1 MKGRGGEWRLA
12 EMPTM
17 QYLQTL
23 GYFFVDPS
31 QHGSLREGENQTIFR
46 PQLVDALQRLNG
58 ISRADAE
65 AAAAELLRKENNEDW
80 LKIQRGDFSRVVDG
94 QATQKTLRVIDFQN
108 PANNHFAVTHQLYV
122 QAEKSRIP
130 DIVVYVN
137 GIPLVVIEAKSPLSG
152 KDKNGEAFDQIKQY
166 ERDIPRLFYTNAFN
180 IVTDGTTVLYGAT
193 HSPSKFY
200 GYWRDPHPRAE
211 ADFANELEKGLW
223 SLLEPSRLLDLLA
236 HFIVFEREPD
246 TGLTIKKICRYQQ
259 FRAVNKM
266 VDRVV
271 AGEHKR
277 GLVWHTQGSGK
288 SLTMVFAAL
297 KLKQHRTVQSAQ
309 LDYLNLL
316 VLTDRIDLD
325 DQISSTFVAT
335 GLPNPVSVGSVSQ
348 LRSLVGSGV
357 DGQTLL
363 STIFKFEGSKTAIPN
378 SDRWIV
384 MVDECHRTQEKDL
397 GAALRATLPDATF
410 FGFTG
415 TPIKRNDK
423 DTYQNFGVVGEGY
436 LDKYG
441 IDDAVRDN
449 ATVPIYYTSRKT
461 DWQIDEAKID
471 SLFDTWFADLSDE
484 RIAEIKQRGVKIAD
498 LVKHPRRIELI
509 AFDIWNHFKS
519 YAKPDGFKAQLVAYD
534 REAIILYK
542 RALDSLIAEEYV
554 KQGMSVDDAA
564 AAATTVSACVYS
576 KSQEDDKPNEDP
588 YKNAVRSDLNRW
600 YVDRDA
606 ERDVKRAFNKRGEP
620 PHILIVCDK
629 LLTGF
634 DAPAEAVMYL
644 DKPLKE
650 HSLLQAIA
658 RTNRVADARK
668 KNGLIVDYIGVS
680 QKLDEALESYR
691 AEDVQNAMRDLDG
704 LRAELAAAHR
714 ALLEYVKGTKRT
726 GKSLKAEYDAL
737 VGAIGTEDE
746 WILFQRKVRNFV
758 TLYEALAPDPS
769 VLNVT
774 DDLKW
779 FANFLRYGKQ
789 VFEKKEAIEQFEYSA
804 KIREMLEEHLKVTGL
819 TTVIKLRSVVDPDF
833 WKDFETEKKTDE
845 DLKTAAL
852 RKTTELRKITEAKL
866 AENHHQYAKFS
877 EKLRELIEKFDD
889 TQLSWSD
896 KLRAVE
902 DYARDLDAEAHAHT
916 GMGLSP
922 AAHAVL
928 RVIEAVAGS
937 SQDAATCKA
946 LAEQVEVIYSDGVLA
961 PKHWHAKE
969 GLRKDLR
976 QRVRRAAHA
985 LGFTELKILP
995 VEIEDIAIKLFG
1007 RSAFEAG
1014 CECVQNGFAPCN
1026 QLPCKTTHQREAR
1039 DDLGPFA

>member
-1 MKGRGGEWRLA
+1 MKGRGSEWRLA
-12 EMPTM
+12 EKPTLK
-17 QYLQTL
+17 YLQTL
-23 GYFFVDPS
+23 GYDFIDPS
-31 QHGSLREGENQTIFR
+31 QHASLRDGENQTIFR
-46 PQLVDALQRLNG
+46 PHLVDALERLNG

-80 LKIQRGDFSRVVDG
+80 LKIQRGDFSRIVEG
-94 QATQKTLRVIDFQN
+94 QATQKTLNVIDFQN

-137 GIPLVVIEAKSPLSG
+137 GLPLVVIEAKSPLSG

-180 IVTDGTTVLYGAT
+180 IVTNGTTVLYGAT

-211 ADFANELEKGLW
+211 SDFANELEKGLW

-236 HFIVFEREPD
+236 HFIVFERNPD
-246 TGLTIKKICRYQQ
+246 TGEVIKKICRYQQ

-266 VDRVV
+266 VNRVV
-271 AGEHKR
+271 EGKHKR

-297 KLKQHRTVQSAQ
+297 KLKHHYTLASDQ
-309 LDYLNLL
+309 LDYVNLL

-335 GLPNPVSVGSVSQ
+335 GLPNPVSVGSISE

-415 TPIKRNDK
+415 TPIKKNDK

-471 SLFDTWFADLSDE
+471 SLFDMWFADLSDE
-484 RIAEIKQRGVKIAD
+484 RLAEIKERGVKIAD
-498 LVKHPRRIELI
+498 LVKHPGRIELI

-519 YAKPDGFKAQLVAYD
+519 YAQPDGFKAQLVAYD

-542 RALDSLIAEEYV
+542 RALDKLIAEDYV
-554 KQGMSVDDAA
+554 KQGMSEVDAA
-564 AAATTVSACVYS
+564 AAATAVSACVYS
-576 KSQEDDKPNEDP
+576 KSQEDDKPSEDP
-588 YKNAVRSDLNRW
+588 YKNAVRADLVRW

-606 ERDVKRAFNKRGEP
+606 ERDIKRAFNKRGEDP
-620 PHILIVCDK
+620 QILIVCDK

-650 HSLLQAIA
+650 HTLLQAIA
-658 RTNRVADARK
+658 RTNRVADAKK

-691 AEDVQNAMRDLDG
+691 AEDVQNAMRDLDA

-714 ALLEYVKGTKRT
+714 ALLEYTKGIKRT
-726 GKSLKAEYDAL
+726 GRDLKAEYDAL

-769 VLNVT
+769 VLEVT

-833 WKDFETEKKTDE
+833 WRDFETEEKTED

-877 EKLRELIEKFDD
+877 EKLRELIEKLDD

-896 KLRAVE
+896 KLRAAE
-902 DYARDLDAEAHAHT
+902 DYARELDAEADAHKGT
-916 GMGLSP
+916 GLSP
-922 AAHAVL
+922 AAHAIL
-928 RVIEAVAGS
+928 RVIESVAGAN
-937 SQDAATCKA
+937 QEAEDCKA
-946 LAEQVEVIYSDGVLA
+946 LAEQVEAIYTDDKQA
-961 PKHWHAKE
+961 PKLWHTKD

-976 QRVRRAAHA
+976 QRVRKAAHG
-985 LGFTELKILP
+985 LGFKELKVLP
-995 VEIEDIAIKLFG
+995 IEIEDIAIKHFS
-1007 RSAFEAG
+1007 RSSFEG
-1014 CECVQNGFAPCN
+1014 DCECVQNGRAPCN
-1026 QLPCKTTHQREAR
+1026 QIPCKTTIERAAREGW
-1039 DDLGPFA
+1039 GPLE